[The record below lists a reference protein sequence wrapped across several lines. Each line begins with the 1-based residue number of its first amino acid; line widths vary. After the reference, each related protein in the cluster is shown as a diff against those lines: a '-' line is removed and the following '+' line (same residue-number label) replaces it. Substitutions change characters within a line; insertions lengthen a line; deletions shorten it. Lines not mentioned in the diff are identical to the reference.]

1 MIRASGFANHFIKGK
16 VLADACWAALVA
28 FLFGLCLGGTLIRQ
42 DRLYFTGMALSG
54 VFLILALLWTGRTA
68 RRLATSENAKKCAR
82 QFLFS
87 CIYFSMLSWTFGIAV
102 SGVIWYSAD
111 FIRTFGAVWFGLL
124 TCVAIFP
131 VRRDAKR
138 LNDARPSQITLPG

>member
-1 MIRASGFANHFIKGK
+1 MIRASGFANHFITGK

-28 FLFGLCLGGTLIRQ
+28 FLFGLCFGGTLITQ
-42 DRLYFTGMALSG
+42 DRLYSTGMILSG
-54 VFLILALLWTGRTA
+54 VFLLFALFWTGRTA
-68 RRLATSENAKKCAR
+68 RRLTTSETAKKCAR
-82 QFLFS
+82 QFLAS
-87 CIYFSMLSWTFGIAV
+87 CIYFSMLSSTFGIAV

>member
-1 MIRASGFANHFIKGK
+1 MTRASEFANHSITGK

-28 FLFGLCLGGTLIRQ
+28 FLFGLSLGGTLIRQ
-42 DRLYFTGMALSG
+42 DFLYFTGMGLSG
-54 VFLILALLWTGRTA
+54 VFLIFALFWIRRTA
-68 RRLATSENAKKCAR
+68 RRLATSESAKKCAR
-82 QFLFS
+82 QFLAS
-87 CIYFSMLSWTFGIAV
+87 CIYFSMLSSTFGIAA
-102 SGVIWYSAD
+102 SGVIWYAAD

-138 LNDARPSQITLPG
+138 LNDARPSQITPSG